1 MPRNKINK
9 NEPNKLLKFF
19 QLLLPLY
26 EPNIAEIRGKK
37 RIYESFL
44 TKFAADCGATTDADE
59 FQTIYGVQPE
69 SMCDYFSASGKH
81 HIFFGKTQAEAFH
94 NYFMGKDSNAKD
106 YISVLKGN
114 LTKRLTVIQQEEK
127 AASAERKSKNGEGKT
142 TGKSQGFILQYGEKW
157 KNEQWVSEKFN
168 QLDLYSSSNSND
180 LASVIAEQ
188 FRILI
193 REKIGTK
200 EAVETVTIKATD
212 FPASVIFNEAIYS
225 DDIEI
230 ADLVKEKRHVAITGE
245 GGLGKTTFLEG
256 LISNSYF
263 KAEFKNVYLISLAGL
278 ATSAKATPITS
289 GFNGNRFE
297 TRDSSYIGRELY
309 SRASFD
315 VRNFFKEEDDP
326 YLLLLDGLN
335 ELYENSDS
343 DRVDEILNEI
353 KYLSEETP
361 ICIVLTSRTIDDD
374 FLGIHSFGFIKTTIT
389 GTPEEIIKAVESKGY
404 SQKITELIKIP
415 MYFIMFEKLEHTG
428 NLSRETTKYS
438 LLEHTWEQLFSQSSF
453 AENDAKKAL
462 YYCFV
467 PELAQYMVNNR
478 SGLEISAESAADFF
492 DSVPKSVFKPLLSAN
507 GCSTERVNALMGA
520 EIVRMMQAENIVSS
534 GDTVKFIHQ
543 DWREFLAAFSL
554 KNKFDLIV
562 KYYKNSGFKAADM
575 PLLNL
580 NVPNTVTEMFLEAMG
595 IKADIAER
603 CIGILSK
610 LQELDPSD
618 RVKSTADEKDIVFVE
633 ALCQLTECI
642 PANTKNG
649 DYAEIYSRI
658 QDCLRELIDKVFF
671 YTVFGISQIHSER
684 TVQLFVNIIIKQS
697 ELLRNRTMYKS
708 ALEYITYGKDIVDCD
723 SMKLRNQEGKVY
735 MYYAQSCYRGEPIKS
750 DEKLDLAVADAFIKG
765 MNIIRGNARKHNNMS
780 SNLLAMIESTPAPF
794 IRQNHLAQI
803 DYVKAFW
810 TYFDVMNG
818 NHSGKELVYSLRQ
831 CAALL
836 IKGYVKVDEESKGL
850 QLIKKRTNRLPLTDI
865 DFFKD
870 EASAFRNCVTLACDQ
885 NGIPRFDPEN
895 LNPSTLLLAESLL
908 EKIRYETT
916 DPYVSFLIGCV
927 ELAKGNKDVAR
938 SFLLKSGNAQ
948 AKIILYHCFGE
959 YVCTL
964 EECMDSYYAMKL
976 RYNDDVYGRIDAC
989 HISYPIME
997 TERLFINYGLNIEQ
1011 EKSRGKTK

>member
-1 MPRNKINK
+1 MSRSQTNK
-9 NEPNKLLKFF
+9 NYDKFWRFFRLLEPLYIPLLKSEVGRGEVYPSFF
-19 QLLLPLY
+19 REFAGDCGVNITEVQDDDIYGIQLNTVRDY
-26 EPNIAEIRGKK
+26 YTSNDQKKK
-37 RIYESFL
+37 RS
-44 TKFAADCGATTDADE
+44 
-59 FQTIYGVQPE
+59 
-69 SMCDYFSASGKH
+69 
-81 HIFFGKTQAEAFH
+81 FFGIDSCNAFLA
-94 NYFMGKDSNAKD
+94 NIKISD
-106 YISVLKGN
+106 YKSN
-114 LTKRLTVIQQEEK
+114 LTTQINERLVKMQTSDPQFDIREY
-127 AASAERKSKNGEGKT
+127 
-142 TGKSQGFILQYGEKW
+142 IEKW
-157 KNEQWVSEKFN
+157 KEIWQSEEFN
-168 QLDLYSSSNSND
+168 QISDYSVAD
-180 LASVIAEQ
+180 LASAIAWQFNNLILEQ
-188 FRILI
+188 VS
-193 REKIGTK
+193 TK
-200 EAVETVTIKATD
+200 EKAKTPILKARS
-212 FPASVIFNEAIYS
+212 FPASVIYNETTFC
-225 DDIEI
+225 DENNI
-230 ADLVKEKRHVAITGE
+230 AKLVKEKRHVAITGE

-256 LISNSYF
+256 LISKRPF
-263 KAEFKNVYLISLAGL
+263 KAEFNNVYLISLAGL
-278 ATSAKATPITS
+278 AAAAKANPIIT

-297 TRDSSYIGRELY
+297 TKDSSYIGRELY
-309 SRASFD
+309 SRVSLD
-315 VRNFFKEEDDP
+315 VRNFFNKNDKP

-374 FLGIHSFGFIKTTIT
+374 FLGIHPYGFIKTTIT
-389 GTPEEIIKAVESKGY
+389 GTPKENIRAFEIEGY
-404 SQKITELIKIP
+404 SQEITELIKIP
-415 MYFIMFEKLEHTG
+415 MYFIMFEKLERTG

-438 LLEHTWEQLFSQSSF
+438 LLEHTWEQLFSQSTF

-462 YYCFV
+462 YYCFA

-478 SGLEISAESAADFF
+478 TGLEISAESAAEFF
-492 DSVPKSVFKPLLSAN
+492 DSVPKSVFKPLLSTN
-507 GCSTERVNALMGA
+507 GCSTERVNALKGA
-520 EIVRMMQAENIVSS
+520 EIVGMMQAENIVSS

-554 KNKFDLIV
+554 KNKFDLVV
-562 KYYKNSGFKAADM
+562 KYYNNSGFIADDM

-580 NVPNTVTEMFLEAMG
+580 NVPNTVTEMFLESMG

-603 CIGILSK
+603 CSGILSK
-610 LQELDPSD
+610 LKELALSD
-618 RVKSTADEKDIVFVE
+618 RVKSTANEKDIVFVE

-649 DYAEIYSRI
+649 DYAKIYSKI

-671 YTVFGISQIHSER
+671 YTVFGKSQIHSER
-684 TVQLFVNIIIKQS
+684 TAQLFVNIIIKQS
-697 ELLRNRTMYKS
+697 EMLRNRTMYQS
-708 ALEYITYGKDIVDCD
+708 ALEYINYGTSIVDGD

-735 MYYAQSCYRGEPIKS
+735 MYYAQSCYRGEIIDS
-750 DEKLDLAVADAFIKG
+750 VEALNLDVAEAFIKG
-765 MNIIRGNARKHNNMS
+765 MNIIRVNARKHNNMS

-803 DYVKAFW
+803 DYVNAFW

-818 NHSGKELVYSLRQ
+818 NHSGKEIVYSLRQ

-836 IKGYVKVDEESKGL
+836 IKGYVEVNEKSESL
-850 QLIKKRTNRLPLTDI
+850 QLIKNRTNRLLLTDI
-865 DFFKD
+865 GFFKD
-870 EASAFRNCVTLACDQ
+870 ESSAFRNCVTLACDQ

-895 LNPSTLLLAESLL
+895 LNPSTLLLAENLL

-927 ELAKGNKDVAR
+927 ELAKGNMEAAK

-948 AKIILYHCFGE
+948 AKIILYHCFSG

-964 EECMDSYYAMKL
+964 EECMDSYYAMTL

-997 TERLFINYGLNIEQ
+997 TERLFINYGINIEQ

>member
-1 MPRNKINK
+1 MPKNKNNK

-26 EPNIAEIRGKK
+26 EPNIAKIRGKK

-44 TKFAADCGATTDADE
+44 TKFAVDCGATTDTDE
-59 FQTIYGVQPE
+59 FQTIYGIQPE

-81 HIFFGKTQAEAFH
+81 HNFFGYNQANAFH
-94 NYFMGKDSNAKD
+94 NYFKGKDFKGKD

-114 LTKRLTVIQQEEK
+114 LTKRLTDIQQEEK
-127 AASAERKSKNGEGKT
+127 SVSAERKSKNGEEKT

-157 KNEQWVSEKFN
+157 ANEQWVFEKFN

-193 REKIGTK
+193 RERIGTN

-212 FPASVIFNEAIYS
+212 FPASVIYNEAIYS
-225 DDIEI
+225 EDIEI
-230 ADLVKEKRHVAITGE
+230 ADFVKEKRHIAITGE

-278 ATSAKATPITS
+278 AAAAKVAPITT

-315 VRNFFKEEDDP
+315 VRSFFIEDGAP

-353 KYLSEETP
+353 KYLSEATP

-389 GTPEEIIKAVESKGY
+389 GTPEEKIKAVESKGY
-404 SQKITELIKIP
+404 SQEITELIKIP
-415 MYFIMFEKLEHTG
+415 MYFIMFEKLKRTG
-428 NLSRETTKYS
+428 NLSRETIKYS
-438 LLEHTWEQLFSQSSF
+438 LLEHTWGQLFSQSTF

-462 YYCFV
+462 YYCFA

-478 SGLEISAESAADFF
+478 TGLEISAESAAYFF
-492 DSVPKSVFKPLLSAN
+492 DSVPKSVFRPLLSAN
-507 GCSTERVNALMGA
+507 GCSTTRVDALKGA
-520 EIVRMMQAENIVSS
+520 ELVRMMQAENIVSS

-562 KYYKNSGFKAADM
+562 KYYKNSGYEATDM

-595 IKADIAER
+595 IKVDIAER
-603 CIGILSK
+603 CNGILSK
-610 LQELDPSD
+610 LEELDPSD
-618 RVKSTADEKDIVFVE
+618 RIKSTADEKDIVFVE
-633 ALCQLTECI
+633 VLCQLTECI

-649 DYAEIYSRI
+649 DYAKIYTEI
-658 QDCLRELIDKVFF
+658 QDFLRELIDNVFF
-671 YTVFGISQIHSER
+671 STVLSKSQIHSER
-684 TVQLFVNIIIKQS
+684 TSQLFVNIIIKQS
-697 ELLRNRTMYKS
+697 EMLRNRAMYQS
-708 ALEYITYGKDIVDCD
+708 ALEYIKYGKDIVDCD

-735 MYYAQSCYRGEPIKS
+735 MYYAQSCYRGEPIKPG
-750 DEKLDLAVADAFIKG
+750 EELDLAVADAFIKG
-765 MNIIRGNARKHNNMS
+765 MEIIRGNAAKHNNMS

-794 IRQNHLAQI
+794 IRHNHLAKI

-836 IKGYVKVDEESKGL
+836 IKGYVEVNEESKSL
-850 QLIKKRTNRLPLTDI
+850 QSIKNRTNRLPPTDI
-865 DFFKD
+865 GCFKD
-870 EASAFRNCVTLACDQ
+870 EASEFRNCVTLACDQ
-885 NGIPRFDPEN
+885 NGIPRFN
-895 LNPSTLLLAESLL
+895 LEKLNNSTLLLAESLL

-927 ELAKGNKDVAR
+927 ELAKGNKEAAK
-938 SFLLKSGNAQ
+938 FYLLKSGNAQ
-948 AKIILYHCFGE
+948 AKIILHYSCGGD
-959 YVCTL
+959 VCTL
-964 EECMDSYYAMKL
+964 AECMDAYDAMKL
-976 RYNDDVYGRIDAC
+976 KNTEDVYGRIDAC

-997 TERLFINYGLNIEQ
+997 TERLIMNYGLMMEP
-1011 EKSRGKTK
+1011 EVTKGKSR